1 MFMWVYSSVS
11 VVIFCFSI
19 ERNIKIWTR
28 SSLCLCSKLS
38 AQASCLVTHWWF
50 QMMLRAFEVSGFDPG
65 PLFSVLTFCEAQ
77 VSGTW
82 VVWDI
87 SFLSLLSWV
96 TALVVGALAF
106 LTIPSLLLRGQRLL
120 SPNSSTGSPVSLPTV
135 EQTNSQLALC
145 LVCLQ
150 CKILEDA
157 DRKSVV

>member
-1 MFMWVYSSVS
+1 
-11 VVIFCFSI
+11 
-19 ERNIKIWTR
+19 
-28 SSLCLCSKLS
+28 
-38 AQASCLVTHWWF
+38 
-50 QMMLRAFEVSGFDPG
+50 
-65 PLFSVLTFCEAQ
+65 
-77 VSGTW
+77 
-82 VVWDI
+82 
-87 SFLSLLSWV
+87 V

-157 DRKSVV
+157 QFVLQFSCCPEVPIAWHVGAG